1 MTARTFR
8 VVVTLSLIAML
19 FGLVLSRSESTPA
32 AAQNTGS
39 LPAFRALVQATD
51 QASWAALEALPPGA
65 EVGAL
70 VQLETPPLA
79 LVGHTWS
86 HQERQRHLARVR
98 AEQERVAA
106 RVQALGGSVL
116 ARFTHAATGLAV
128 TIDAGAVESLRDLP
142 GVEGVV
148 QVRDYPVDQGA
159 SDTPPLT
166 LAELSALIGADAVRA
181 RRNNGAGVD
190 IALIDSGIDYTHV
203 KLGGS
208 GNPAD
213 YRHAACG
220 NADLSPGQPGCD
232 PSLDP
237 PADLFPNAR
246 VRGGYDYVGDIWPEP
261 DPRCG
266 ADQVCIFFDAN
277 PIDLAGHGTM
287 VADIAA
293 GSPTSPGGADSGI
306 APGANLWAFKACNGD
321 AGLCNGVAL
330 LRALDAALDL
340 DGSDRGLCTPGVTP
354 GCLAYDPADII
365 NLSVSFSYGQP
376 EDALGLFVDLA
387 GYYGSLVVASAG
399 NDGNRP
405 FIIGSPATADAA
417 LAVAESLRPASGS
430 ERIAAS
436 ASRGPRIADNRAKPD
451 LAAPGAVLAAQAGSG
466 CDLAPF
472 GGSSGAAPVAAGTA
486 ALMIQQLERLGILNP
501 DPGLADALD
510 FPLSLAPY
518 VKILL
523 MNHGQSLLAA
533 EGPELAPITLQGSGR
548 LDARAAFF
556 SRTLAWD
563 ATEIAARLAEDPA
576 LRGCTFSPLLDL
588 LNYLLFRVLPPCAS
602 GYPFGDPLFR
612 AWNAQTG
619 SVSFGYQPV
628 TTPQTLQ
635 RQVVVMNYSVAPRSY
650 TLSTSVRPG
659 GRGVRLSVSPEHLEL
674 AARSFAVV
682 TVTAT
687 IDPARLRAWNPD
699 VTSGEPSAP
708 HPPCQSEEC
717 ERLSTSYEQSVFIPL
732 LRGEV
737 SGTTGESEERGTT
750 CAAATS
756 AGECAGSAPLE
767 VEGLLVVDG
776 GMNNRVKLPIH
787 LVPRRVAQVS
797 VARQDS
803 DRLVLTNPA
812 PFAAGTVESF
822 ALVEDSPNQ
831 CDSLDP
837 TTNPCVTPDY
847 IIGSRPGSGASPV
860 DLAGVGLRSYSVPGL
875 NATLELPPAPA
886 GATPDEVIEFA
897 LTVHD
902 RPFRASPD
910 VPARFEVHIDADR
923 NGATDYVVYNAAVNG
938 RNGRNAVFVR
948 AAGSSTPPRSY
959 FFLVADFNTRN
970 YVLPV
975 PAAAVGLRSDRPF
988 NYFVLAYDAYFL
1000 NRGAPQ
1006 LWDCS
1011 PAPAPTCGA
1020 TAHTVQTGRLR
1031 FRPAVQELTVPPGGI
1046 ATLRF
1051 SADPDGATASP
1062 SQRGLLL
1069 LFRDALPGQESAA
1082 VTLR

>member
-8 VVVTLSLIAML
+8 LVVTLGVIAVM
-19 FGLVLSRSESTPA
+19 FGVVLSRGETTPA
-32 AAQNTGS
+32 VARDGRS
-39 LPAFRALVQATD
+39 LPPFRVLVEAAD
-51 QASWAALEALPPGA
+51 RASWAAPGA
-65 EVGAL
+65 LSPGVEVGAL

-98 AEQERVAA
+98 AEQEQVAA

-128 TIDAGAVESLRDLP
+128 TLDAGAVEVLRDMP
-142 GVEGVV
+142 GVAGVV

-159 SDTPPLT
+159 TTTHPLT
-166 LAELSALIGADAVRA
+166 LAELSALIGADVVRA
-181 RRNNGAGVD
+181 RRSNGAGVD

-208 GNPAD
+208 GNPDD
-213 YRHAACG
+213 YRRAACG
-220 NADLSPGQPGCD
+220 NAALSPGQPGCD

-237 PADLFPNAR
+237 PPDLFPNAR
-246 VRGGYDYVGDIWPEP
+246 VRGGYDYVGDVWPEP

-266 ADQVCIFFDAN
+266 AVQVCIFFDAN
-277 PIDLAGHGTM
+277 PIDLAGHGTQ

-376 EDALGLFVDLA
+376 EDALGLFVDLV

-399 NDGNRP
+399 NDGDRP

-417 LAVAESLRPASGS
+417 LAVAESLGPASGN
-430 ERIAAS
+430 ERIAPT

-466 CDLAPF
+466 CALAPF

-486 ALMIQQLERLGILNP
+486 ALMIQQLERLGVLNP
-501 DPGLADALD
+501 NPGLADALD

-523 MNHGQSLLAA
+523 MNHGQNLLAA
-533 EGPELAPITLQGSGR
+533 EGPELAPVTLQGSGR
-548 LDARAAFF
+548 LDARASFF

-576 LRGCTFSPLLDL
+576 LRGCTFTPLLDV
-588 LNYLLFRVLPPCAS
+588 LNYLFFRALPPCAS
-602 GYPFGDPLFR
+602 RYPFGDPLFR

-628 TTPQTLQ
+628 TAPQTLQ
-635 RQVVVMNYSVAPRSY
+635 RQVVVLNYSVSPRSY

-659 GRGVRLSVSPEHLEL
+659 GHGVRLSVSPEHLDL
-674 AARSFAVV
+674 AARSLAVV

-687 IDPARLRAWNPD
+687 IDPAHLRAWYPD
-699 VTSGEPSAP
+699 VKTGEDNRSYF
-708 HPPCQSEEC
+708 PCQVEGC
-717 ERLSTSYEQSVFIPL
+717 ERSPPGPPPYERSVFIPIAY
-732 LRGEV
+732 REAA
-737 SGTTGESEERGTT
+737 TRESEAAGT
-750 CAAATS
+750 AYAATTS
-756 AGECAGSAPLE
+756 VEENADSVLVE
-767 VEGLLVVDG
+767 VEGLLVIDG
-776 GMNNRVKLPIH
+776 GANNRVKVPIH
-787 LVPRRVAQVS
+787 MVPRRVAQVS
-797 VARQDS
+797 VFRQDR

-812 PFAAGTVESF
+812 PFAAGMVESF
-822 ALVEDSPNQ
+822 ALVEDSPDQ

-837 TTNPCVTPDY
+837 ATDPCVTPDY

-860 DLAGVGLRSYSVPGL
+860 DLAGVGLRSYSLPGL
-875 NATLELPPAPA
+875 NANLGVPPAPA
-886 GATPDEVIEFA
+886 GAVPDEVIEFA
-897 LTVHD
+897 MTVHD

-923 NGATDYVVYNAAVNG
+923 NGVTDYVVYNAAPDG
-938 RNGRNAVFVR
+938 RIGRNAVFVR
-948 AAGSSTPPRSY
+948 AAGSSTLPRSY
-959 FFLVADFNTRN
+959 FFLVADFNTQN

-1006 LWDCS
+1006 LRDCS

-1020 TAHTVQTGRLR
+1020 TAHTVQTGQLR
-1031 FRPAVQELTVPPGGI
+1031 FRPTVQSLTVPSRGT
-1046 ATLRF
+1046 ATLLF
-1051 SADPDGATASP
+1051 SADPDGATA
-1062 SQRGLLL
+1062 
-1069 LFRDALPGQESAA
+1069 
-1082 VTLR
+1082 